1 MVAADELDAF
11 LFEIAVRDA
20 RSLDISFADKVSA
33 IADRSAGQLV
43 CDVRVESDPQF
54 QRLAVISFPRGGIG
68 IVGLRRD
75 GLSVRSCTANGAFS
89 SFLEPLAEW
98 HALSLRDQA
107 STDILGH
114 ANMFAAELRNAGCMP
129 SR

>member
-1 MVAADELDAF
+1 MAEADELDAF

-20 RSLDISFADKVSA
+20 CSLDISFVDKVSV
-33 IADRSAGQLV
+33 IAGRSAGKLV
-43 CDVRVESDPQF
+43 CNVRVESDPQF
-54 QRLAVISFPRGGIG
+54 QRIAVIRFPRGGIG
-68 IVGLRRD
+68 IVGLKRD

-89 SFLEPLAEW
+89 SFIEPLAEW

-107 STDILGH
+107 STDIRGH
-114 ANMFAAELRNAGCMP
+114 ANLFAAELRNAGCMV